1 MPAVILYGPPA
12 AGKDTVTKALTRLE
26 ESYRLYRRLKVG
38 AGRTVGY
45 RMTTLSHIKTLR
57 SAGSVVWETRR
68 YDALYVI
75 DRASLT
81 NMLTVCIPVLHV
93 GQAEAVKALTTALPP
108 ATQWITVWLW
118 CPRDIAAARIT
129 ERGTGDTAARLRAW
143 KETAPLPEADI
154 SINTAETQPTDAAAT
169 IHSHVQARRK
179 PEPPETAVER
189 PRCSGRSRIN

>member
-12 AGKDTVTKALTRLE
+12 AGKDTVTEALTCLD
-26 ESYRLYRRLKVG
+26 ESYRLYQRLKVG

-45 RMTTLSHIKTLR
+45 RITTLPHVNALR

-81 NMLTVCIPVLHV
+81 DMLTVCIPVVHV
-93 GQAEAVKALTTALPP
+93 GQAEAVKALTTAIPP
-108 ATQWITVWLW
+108 ATRWITVWLW
-118 CPRDIAAARIT
+118 CPRDVAAARIT

-143 KETAPLPEADI
+143 EETAPLPEADI
-154 SINTAETQPTDAAAT
+154 SINTAEAHPAAAAAT
-169 IHSHVQARRK
+169 IHSQVQARR
-179 PEPPETAVER
+179 
-189 PRCSGRSRIN
+189 S

>member
-1 MPAVILYGPPA
+1 MSAVILYGPPA
-12 AGKDTVTKALTRLE
+12 AGKDTVSKALTCLD

-45 RMTTLSHIKTLR
+45 RMTTLSHVKTLR

-81 NMLTVCIPVLHV
+81 NMLTVYIPVVHV
-93 GQAEAVKALTTALPP
+93 GQVEAVKALTAALPP

-118 CPRDIAAARIT
+118 CPRDIATARIT

-143 KETAPLPEADI
+143 EETAPLPEADI
-154 SINTAETQPTDAAAT
+154 SINTAEAHPADAAAT
-169 IHSHVQARRK
+169 IHSQVQARCSQSQR
-179 PEPPETAVER
+179 ESRRTAETFL
-189 PRCSGRSRIN
+189 PFTN